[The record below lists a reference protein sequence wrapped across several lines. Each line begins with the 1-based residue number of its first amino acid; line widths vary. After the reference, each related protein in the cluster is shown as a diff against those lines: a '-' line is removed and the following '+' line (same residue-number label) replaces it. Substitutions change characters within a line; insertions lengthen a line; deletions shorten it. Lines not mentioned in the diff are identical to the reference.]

1 MCRENRKIPLKDD
14 NFGDNLATMFVDAH
28 THNLDAGRNAIVQ
41 YTAGIG
47 PENYFSHGIHP
58 WHADSYL
65 ENKSNILRQ
74 IEHKNCV
81 AIGETGL
88 DKICSVNFET
98 QKQVFKE
105 HIALSEE
112 SKLPLIMHCVRSWE
126 ETKKIYDQ
134 SNVIQ
139 RWVFHGF
146 NKKGILD
153 DVLKRDSI
161 MISLGSRL
169 CSDDSLREIIARVPL
184 DRLLLETDNSDT
196 AIETIY
202 MKASELLNISQKEL
216 QQKIHRN
223 FAETFTKWQTG

>member
-1 MCRENRKIPLKDD
+1 VCRENRKIPLKDD
-14 NFGDNLATMFVDAH
+14 NFGNNLATMFVDAH

-41 YTAGIG
+41 YSVGIG
-47 PENYFSHGIHP
+47 PGNYFSHGIHP
-58 WHADSYL
+58 WHADSYQK
-65 ENKSNILRQ
+65 NKSDLLRL

-105 HIALSEE
+105 HITLSEK
-112 SKLPLIMHCVRSWE
+112 SQLPLIVHCVRSWE

-134 SNVIQ
+134 SDVTQ

-153 DVLKRDSI
+153 DVLKRESI
-161 MISLGSRL
+161 MISLGR
-169 CSDDSLREIIARVPL
+169 CSDDSFREIIARVPL

-202 MKASELLNISQKEL
+202 MKACELLNISQEEL
-216 QQKIHRN
+216 QKKIHRN
-223 FAETFTKWQTG
+223 FAETFKKWHIG